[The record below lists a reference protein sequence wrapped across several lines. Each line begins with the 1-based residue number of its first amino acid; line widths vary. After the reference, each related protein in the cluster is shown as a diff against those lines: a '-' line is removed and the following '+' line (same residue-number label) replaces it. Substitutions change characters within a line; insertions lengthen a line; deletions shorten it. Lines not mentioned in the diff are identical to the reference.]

1 MLNMNSLPYEI
12 VIRCFPYLSTEVL
25 TNIIL
30 LENIPD
36 IILEAAANNLNYLW
50 YAKRIRG
57 IYGDVIGGIEDHY
70 ETDFDRFL
78 HIHKTLEKKSF
89 KCPLRFHYT
98 WENIFEMQQNLD
110 EINLAYSGQKLCV
123 HVDLI
128 GQALQICPT
137 FSDHDINL
145 KITSLSLKTFFS
157 HFECSIDL
165 NKFPNLETFYG
176 SRCKMWVYR
185 DHPSLKNLY
194 LNKVTFSSL
203 PTNLKKLVAKWC
215 KIRMNENHPKLE
227 ALRVLDL
234 NCKEEPFN
242 YSSLMRILWNKDL
255 EHFSFIGQ
263 GVTDEDEIFSM
274 LGPKVTSFG
283 FSGSSFS
290 RIPTSIR
297 SLNCNG
303 NVLFHNRIGSQD
315 LSAFTHMTSLT
326 FDVQQGSI
334 DGLQLPPNLLKLSI
348 AYAEFE
354 DLAKVEFPPTIVD
367 LELRHCQIE
376 STAGWLKP
384 ARLKRLSLQYNKLS
398 SFNAILPCCEFLS
411 LRSNSLMELRLKL
424 PFLSIST

>member
-1 MLNMNSLPYEI
+1 MSLNSLPYEI
-12 VIRCFPYLSTEVL
+12 ISSCFSYLDTEDL
-25 TNIIL
+25 INIIL
-30 LENIPD
+30 LESIHLKPPLGAEYQEG
-36 IILEAAANNLNYLW
+36 LE
-50 YAKRIRG
+50 
-57 IYGDVIGGIEDHY
+57 VIKGFGGIEGIEGIESTEAYY
-70 ETDFDRFL
+70 ETNFDRSL
-78 HIHKTLEKKSF
+78 QIHKKK
-89 KCPLRFHYT
+89 KKQARKRPLWSHCT
-98 WENIFEMQQNLD
+98 WKDFFQMHQNLD
-110 EINLAYSGQKLCV
+110 EINMAYNGQKLGI
-123 HVDLI
+123 HVELENPI
-128 GQALQICPT
+128 FKNYPV
-137 FSDHDINL
+137 FSDHEINL
-145 KITSLSLKTFFS
+145 KVTCLSFKAWKFP
-157 HFECSIDL
+157 IDL
-165 NKFPNLETFYG
+165 NNFPKLETFYG
-176 SRCKMWVYR
+176 DGCEISVDHY
-185 DHPSLKNLY
+185 HPSLKYLY
-194 LNKVTFSSL
+194 FYRVTFSSL

-290 RIPTSIR
+290 RIPTLIR

-303 NVLFHNRIGSQD
+303 NVLFHNRIGLQD

-376 STAGWLKP
+376 LTAGWLKP